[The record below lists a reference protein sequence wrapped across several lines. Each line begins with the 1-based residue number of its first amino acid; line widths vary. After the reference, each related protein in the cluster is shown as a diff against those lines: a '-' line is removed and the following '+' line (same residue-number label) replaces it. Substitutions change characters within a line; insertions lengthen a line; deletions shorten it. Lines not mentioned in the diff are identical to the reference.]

1 MLYFTVSFYVSSGTL
16 GNNSLDFQDMVDRGL
31 LAVAQ
36 NNFEEAYK
44 LFEKASF
51 IDSSNIMVKTHQTYF
66 YINGSLLG
74 FVWCFSFNLI

>member
-1 MLYFTVSFYVSSGTL
+1 
-16 GNNSLDFQDMVDRGL
+16 MVDRGL

-51 IDSSNIMVKTHQTYF
+51 IDSSNIMVKTNQTYF
-66 YINGSLLG
+66 FIIKNSWALYGVPHSI
-74 FVWCFSFNLI
+74 

>member
-1 MLYFTVSFYVSSGTL
+1 
-16 GNNSLDFQDMVDRGL
+16 MVDRGL

-51 IDSSNIMVKTHQTYF
+51 IDSSNIMVKTDQNYF
-66 YINGSLLG
+66 YIKDLSRALYG
-74 FVWCFSFNLI
+74 FYHSI

>member
-1 MLYFTVSFYVSSGTL
+1 
-16 GNNSLDFQDMVDRGL
+16 MVDRGL

-51 IDSSNIMVKTHQTYF
+51 IDSSNIMVKTNQTYFF

>member
-1 MLYFTVSFYVSSGTL
+1 
-16 GNNSLDFQDMVDRGL
+16 MVDRGL

-51 IDSSNIMVKTHQTYF
+51 IDSSNIMVKTSQTYF
-66 YINGSLLG
+66 YINGSILG